1 MTTGTRPTPPG
12 AATLPTVWDRVR
24 RVLRGSREP
33 QYKLPPLRPARW
45 FVVVGWR
52 HLVLILGCLFAVY
65 PVVWIISASLNP
77 VDNLQAAKLIPDNAN
92 LDNFRELFDN
102 DLTPFMTWL
111 RNSWFVAL
119 AASVVNVLLASLAA
133 YAFSRLR
140 FKGRRVGLLTLL
152 LVQVFPQ
159 FLGFIA
165 LFLLLQSL
173 GSVFPSIGINTLWG
187 LILVYSGGAIGF
199 NAYLIKGFMDSV
211 PASLDESAVVDGAS
225 PWMIFWRIILPL
237 ARPALAVIFIITF
250 INLYAEFILAATL
263 LRSVDNYTYAVG
275 LRLFVQSEY
284 AAKWGQLGAAAL
296 IGAAPIVVTFLFAQ
310 RSIISG
316 LTQGAVKG

>member
-1 MTTGTRPTPPG
+1 MTDTQVPVGSDPSVWQRIVRLVRGTKGPK
-12 AATLPTVWDRVR
+12 LI
-24 RVLRGSREP
+24 
-33 QYKLPPLRPARW
+33 LPPLRPAQW
-45 FVVVGWR
+45 LKIVGWR
-52 HLVLILGCLFAVY
+52 HVILIIGCLFAVF
-65 PVVWIISASLNP
+65 PVVWIVSASINP
-77 VDNLQAAKLIPDNAN
+77 VDNLQGARLIPKSAT
-92 LDNFRELFDN
+92 LQNFRDLFDN
-102 DLTPFMTWL
+102 ALAPFTKWL
-111 RNSWFVAL
+111 RNSWIVAL
-119 AASVVNVLLASLAA
+119 TASVVNVLLASLAA

-173 GSVFPSIGINTLWG
+173 GSVFPAIGLNTLWG

-225 PWMIFWRIILPL
+225 PWMIFWKIILPL

-250 INLYAEFILAATL
+250 INLYAEFILAQTL
-263 LRSVDNYTYAVG
+263 LRSVDNFTYAVG

-284 AAKWGQLGAAAL
+284 AAKWGDLAAAAL